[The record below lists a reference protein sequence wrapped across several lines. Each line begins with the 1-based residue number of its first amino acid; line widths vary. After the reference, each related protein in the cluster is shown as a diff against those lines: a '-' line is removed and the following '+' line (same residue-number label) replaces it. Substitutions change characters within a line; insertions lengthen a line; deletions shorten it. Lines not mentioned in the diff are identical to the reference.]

1 MTIINFKINDNGK
14 IISVSYDS
22 TIVIRNFILDFL
34 HNNSLIETLDRNVY
48 VFKCNGKI
56 LNSDRFLDKKLGECI
71 PPEITVHFVRKLNM
85 SYSGGIDTVD
95 VSKNITKECKGADSG
110 PSYREGCNGL
120 NIRSIC
126 KNSNCR
132 AYNDTIYV
140 KIGYVENWN
149 LSEHIENQVLCPCC
163 GGLVKPKNYYFY
175 ECNYQIDY
183 VKEEGE
189 AYSRGSINGIAKDE
203 KYKYFD
209 EKESGNAIFVKLVF
223 HVTKL
228 I

>member
-34 HNNSLIETLDRNVY
+34 HNNSLIETLDRKVY
-48 VFKCNGKI
+48 EFKCNGRT
-56 LNSDRFLDKKLGECI
+56 LNSNRFLDKKLEECI
-71 PPEITVHFVRKLNM
+71 PPDITVDFVRTKDIC
-85 SYSGGIDTVD
+85 YAGG
-95 VSKNITKECKGADSG
+95 ITKECKCADSG

-183 VKEEGE
+183 VKKKGEE
-189 AYSRGSINGIAKDE
+189 YYRDSIKGIAKDE
-203 KYKYFD
+203 KYTYFD
-209 EKESGNAIFVKLVF
+209 EKESEMQFFVKLVF

>member
-1 MTIINFKINDNGK
+1 MLKQG
-14 IISVSYDS
+14 
-22 TIVIRNFILDFL
+22 
-34 HNNSLIETLDRNVY
+34 TL
-48 VFKCNGKI
+48 
-56 LNSDRFLDKKLGECI
+56 
-71 PPEITVHFVRKLNM
+71 
-85 SYSGGIDTVD
+85 
-95 VSKNITKECKGADSG
+95 
-110 PSYREGCNGL
+110 
-120 NIRSIC
+120 
-126 KNSNCR
+126 
-132 AYNDTIYV
+132 
-140 KIGYVENWN
+140 KIGIY
-149 LSEHIENQVLCPCC
+149 LSILKIKYCPCC